1 MPYPAGMNKSD
12 LESVKVYH
20 FAMNGEVEEF
30 DGVLNDNYILIT
42 GVKSFSPF
50 VMTYTESVPS
60 VVVTYHDLYITESVG
75 AKLVSRHGKDRTPDG
90 GSFTLSL
97 EKEAGY
103 ENCNPTVF
111 YKRGRFDEW
120 KELKIDE
127 VSGYYQIRN
136 VYTDIYVKVSGD
148 GIWGVSNEEMNVQD
162 VKIYSC
168 NGSIVVNTPSVM
180 DVNIVSIGGLQ
191 VATGKVAGQREFN
204 NLTKG
209 IYIVRAGEKVVK
221 VRVD

>member
-1 MPYPAGMNKSD
+1 MGQVTLYFP
-12 LESVKVYH
+12 
-20 FAMNGEVEEF
+20 MNGEVEEF

-75 AKLVSRHGKDRTPDG
+75 AKLVSRYGKDRTPDG

-148 GIWGVSNEEMNVQD
+148 GIWGVSNEEVEAQE
-162 VKIYSC
+162 VKVYTQ
-168 NGSIVVNTPSVM
+168 NGAIVVVTPSVM
-180 DVNIVSIGGLQ
+180 NVQVVSMTGSV
-191 VATGKVAGQREFN
+191 VAADKVAGQREFR
-204 NLTKG
+204 NLAEG
-209 IYIVRAGEKVVK
+209 VYIMRVGDKIVK
-221 VRVD
+221 IRL